1 MYGAIAQV
9 LIENEVRKRKE
20 AACIVCSVV
29 AAIRCLAWPLLTIYA
44 SAAGM

>member
-9 LIENEVRKRKE
+9 LMENEVRKRDE
-20 AACIVCSVV
+20 AVCYLCNMVT
-29 AAIRCLAWPLLTIYA
+29 AISCLALPFLTIYA

>member
-9 LIENEVRKRKE
+9 LMENEVRKRKE
-20 AACIVCSVV
+20 AACILCSVV
-29 AAIRCLAWPLLTIYA
+29 AAISCLALPLLTIYA

>member
-9 LIENEVRKRKE
+9 LMENEVRKRKE

-29 AAIRCLAWPLLTIYA
+29 AAISCLALPFITIYA